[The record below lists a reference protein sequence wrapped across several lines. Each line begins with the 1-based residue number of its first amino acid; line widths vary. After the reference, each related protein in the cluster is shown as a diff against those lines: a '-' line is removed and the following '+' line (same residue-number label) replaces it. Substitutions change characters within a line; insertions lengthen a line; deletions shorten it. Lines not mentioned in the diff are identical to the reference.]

1 MKKSTTNSQMIQSV
15 PALARLTQLEQQL
28 EEKNEQFEHF
38 SFLTSHR
45 LRASLARILGLVSL
59 TDLNVDQADLNKTI
73 LHLLKVE
80 AQAMDEIVEDM
91 NEQLSSSKLKSEAD
105 GFRVKACA

>member
-1 MKKSTTNSQMIQSV
+1 MKESTTKSQILHTV
-15 PALARLTQLEQQL
+15 PALGRLTQLEQQL
-28 EEKNEQFEHF
+28 EAQNEQFEHF

-45 LRASLARILGLVSL
+45 LRASLARILGLVNL
-59 TDLNVDQADLNKTI
+59 TDLNEDQADLNKTI

-91 NEQLSSSKLKSEAD
+91 NAQLSSGKQKSEAD